1 MTDEMVE
8 ISRSRLNLLEG
19 VSKLNNELWNDPKL
33 GMQVK
38 ELVKEKYPNANIPE
52 LDAIR
57 SVKKSEDEILVKV
70 DAANKAALDRI
81 EAFEKAQKE
90 RDEKDINAKAERE
103 FANDVEATKK
113 KYQLTQ
119 EGMEKVFARMK
130 EKNNPDVEAAA
141 AWVTDHEPKQDPLM
155 GSNISP
161 ANMDLFGSSSG
172 DKEFEEI
179 NKHAFDGKWF
189 DKEVRKI
196 NEDFLNGRGG
206 LYGADGMGGQ
216 L

>member
-19 VSKLNNELWNDPKL
+19 VSKLNNDLWNDPKL

-57 SVKKSEDEILVKV
+57 SVKKSEDEILTKV
-70 DAANKAALDRI
+70 EAANKATMERI
-81 EAFEKAQKE
+81 EAFEKAQRDKE
-90 RDEKDINAKAERE
+90 EKDVSAKAERE
-103 FANDVEATKK
+103 FAADVEATKR

-189 DKEVRKI
+189 DKEVRRI

>member
-1 MTDEMVE
+1 MSEDLVE
-8 ISRSRLNLLEG
+8 ISKSLLNSLQGTANLT
-19 VSKLNNELWNDPKL
+19 NAIWNDPKY
-33 GMQVK
+33 GMRVK
-38 ELVKEKYPNANIPE
+38 EIVKEKYPDANIPE
-52 LDAIR
+52 LDALH
-57 SVKKSEDEILVKV
+57 SVQKAENEILTKV
-70 DAANKAALDRI
+70 EASKKETLDRI
-81 EAFEKAQKE
+81 EAFERAQREREEKE
-90 RDEKDINAKAERE
+90 ASTKAEKE
-103 FANDVEATKK
+103 FAAEIEETKR
-113 KYQLTQ
+113 KYQLTS

-130 EKNNPDVEAAA
+130 EKNNPDVESAA

-155 GSNISP
+155 NSNYSP
-161 ANMDLFGSSSG
+161 ANMDLYGASSG

>member
-1 MTDEMVE
+1 MTDEIVE
-8 ISRSRLNLLEG
+8 ITRSRLNLLEG

-52 LDAIR
+52 IDAAR
-57 SVKKSEDEILVKV
+57 SVKKAESDILTKV
-70 DAANKAALDRI
+70 EEANKATLARI
-81 EAFEKAQKE
+81 EAFEAAQKK
-90 RDEKDINAKAERE
+90 EKEDSIAAKAEKD
-103 FANDVEATKK
+103 FASEIEATKR
-113 KYQLTQ
+113 KYQLTP

-155 GSNISP
+155 NSSYSP
-161 ANMDLFGSSSG
+161 TNMDVFGSSSG

-196 NEDFLNGRGG
+196 NEDFINGRGG

>member
-1 MTDEMVE
+1 MTDDIIE

-19 VSKLNNELWNDPKL
+19 VAKLKDELWNDPVH
-33 GMQVK
+33 GMKIK
-38 ELVKEKYPNANIPE
+38 EIVKEKYPNANIPE
-52 LDAIR
+52 
-57 SVKKSEDEILVKV
+57 V
-70 DAANKAALDRI
+70 DAFRSSKKAETDILNKVEEANKALTAKLD
-81 EAFEKAQKE
+81 AFEAAQK
-90 RDEKDINAKAERE
+90 KDKEDSAAAKAERD
-103 FANDVEATKK
+103 FASEIESTKK
-113 KYQLTQ
+113 KYQLTP

-130 EKNNPDVEAAA
+130 EKNNPDVESAA
-141 AWVTDHEPKQDPLM
+141 AWVTDHEPKQDPIM
-155 GSNISP
+155 NSSYSP
-161 ANMDLFGSSSG
+161 ANMDLYGASSG

>member
-1 MTDEMVE
+1 MSEDLVE
-8 ISRSRLNLLEG
+8 ISRSLLNSLQG
-19 VSKLNNELWNDPKL
+19 TAKLTSSIWNDPKL

-38 ELVKEKYPNANIPE
+38 ELVKEKYPDANIPE
-52 LDAIR
+52 LDAMR
-57 SVKKSEDEILVKV
+57 SVQKAEGEILTKV
-70 DAANKAALDRI
+70 EASKKETIDRI
-81 EAFEKAQKE
+81 EAFEKAQKD
-90 RDEKDINAKAERE
+90 RDEKELNAKAEKD
-103 FANDVEATKK
+103 FASEIEATKR
-113 KYQLTQ
+113 KYQLTP
-119 EGMEKVFARMK
+119 EGMDKVFARMK

-155 GSNISP
+155 NSNYSP
-161 ANMDLFGSSSG
+161 ANMDLYGASSG
-172 DKEFEEI
+172 DKEFLEI

-206 LYGADGMGGQ
+206 LYGSDGMGGQ